1 MVLRRANA
9 SDLPMLE
16 VWLNKDYIKQWYG
29 APEEWIEEI
38 RNRDGK
44 FDWLNHY
51 IVEVDNKSIGFCQYF
66 DCSKAPKGFEWDGE
80 PLGTFAIDYLIGE
93 EIFLGKGFGTVII
106 QELIELI
113 LENEDPIQIIA
124 DPVKENLKSIKLLE
138 KNSFILDDITGL
150 FKVVL

>member
-9 SDLPMLE
+9 SDFPMLE

-29 APEEWIEEI
+29 ELEEWIEEI
-38 RNRDGK
+38 KNRDGK

-66 DCSKAPKGFEWDGE
+66 DCSKAPKGFEWDDE
-80 PLGTFAIDYLIGE
+80 PPGTFAIDYLIGE
-93 EIFLGKGFGTVII
+93 ENFLGKGFGTVII

-113 LENEDPIQIIA
+113 LEIEDPIQIIA
-124 DPVKENLKSIKLLE
+124 DPVKENVKSIKLLE
-138 KNSFILDDITGL
+138 KNGFIFDDVTSL
-150 FKVVL
+150 YRLMM

>member
-1 MVLRRANA
+1 M
-9 SDLPMLE
+9 E
-16 VWLNKDYIKQWYG
+16 V
-29 APEEWIEEI
+29 E
-38 RNRDGK
+38 
-44 FDWLNHY
+44 
-51 IVEVDNKSIGFCQYF
+51 NKSIGFCQYF
-66 DCSKAPKGFEWDGE
+66 DCSKAPKGSEWDGE

-93 EIFLGKGFGTVII
+93 ENFLGKGFGTVII

-113 LENEDPIQIIA
+113 LEIEDPIQIIA